1 MSDQQAFVHISD
13 THITP
18 PGDIAYDTDTA
29 LNLRAVAQRIR
40 EMALAPAAF
49 IFSGDLSNHGE
60 PDSYRQL
67 AQIIEE
73 EFRPMGAPVFLGL
86 GNHDSRLPF
95 RQIVLGETDAS
106 DESIQHYYAETVGD
120 VKIIM
125 LDSLEPG
132 RVHGYLGPEQLAWLN
147 TELTT
152 GAPGG
157 CLVVLHH
164 PSLPRGVPRPDDYLL
179 RDRAEFGEVI
189 ARHKDVLAILCGHSH
204 VPTFGLFAGTLHVAA
219 PATAYQLDPSIRDGG
234 RGLEGAGFNLC
245 TIRDGRLMVNPVA
258 LPSAQ
263 RELYRHYRT
272 FTAMPSADPQT
283 EPQTK
288 PTGATSGATNGAST
302 GATNGVATGAS
313 AS

>member
-1 MSDQQAFVHISD
+1 VADQMTFVHISD

-18 PGDIAYDTDTA
+18 VGEIAYDTDTA
-29 LNLRAVAQRIR
+29 SNLRAVARRIR
-40 EMALAPAAF
+40 EMALEPAAF

-67 AQIIEE
+67 AQIVEE
-73 EFRPMGAPVFLGL
+73 EFTPMGAPVLLGL

-95 RQIVLGETDAS
+95 RQIVLGQTDAS
-106 DESIQHYYAETVGD
+106 DESIQHYYTEIVGD
-120 VKIIM
+120 VRIIM

-132 RVHGYLGPEQLAWLN
+132 KVHGFLGAEQLAWLDAQL
-147 TELTT
+147 TE

-179 RDRAEFGEVI
+179 RDRAEFGEVL
-189 ARHKDVLAILCGHSH
+189 ARHTNVLAVLCGHAH

-245 TIRDGRLMVNPVA
+245 TVRDGRLMVNPVA

-263 RELYRHYRT
+263 RELYRHRKT
-272 FTAMPSADPQT
+272 FSSMSEATPNTAEAP
-283 EPQTK
+283 
-288 PTGATSGATNGAST
+288 AS
-302 GATNGVATGAS
+302 VGAS
-313 AS
+313 A

>member
-1 MSDQQAFVHISD
+1 VADRMTFVHISD

-18 PGDIAYDTDTA
+18 PGEIAYDTDTA
-29 LNLRAVAQRIR
+29 RNLRAVAQRIR
-40 EMALAPAAF
+40 EMTLVPAA
-49 IFSGDLSNHGE
+49 IIVSGDLSNHGE

-67 AQIIEE
+67 VQIVEE
-73 EFRPMGAPVFLGL
+73 EFTPLGAPVLLGL

-95 RQIVLGETDAS
+95 RQIVLGQADAS
-106 DESIQHYYAETVGD
+106 DESIQYYYAETVGD
-120 VKIIM
+120 VKIVM

-132 RVHGYLGPEQLAWLN
+132 RVHGYLGPEQLAWLDAQLA
-147 TELTT
+147 E

-179 RDRAEFGEVI
+179 RDRVEFGGVI
-189 ARHKDVLAILCGHSH
+189 ARHDNVLAILCGHSH

-245 TIRDGRLMVNPVA
+245 TVRDGRLMVNPVA

-263 RELYRHYRT
+263 HELYRHYKT
-272 FTAMPSADPQT
+272 FTAMPSADPRSESAGDASNGT
-283 EPQTK
+283 AA
-288 PTGATSGATNGAST
+288 ATA
-302 GATNGVATGAS
+302 GAS

>member
-1 MSDQQAFVHISD
+1 MADQITFMHITD

-18 PGDIAYDTDTA
+18 VGEIAYDTDTA
-29 LNLRAVAQRIR
+29 SNLRAVAQRIR
-40 EMALAPAAF
+40 EMALEPAAF

-67 AQIIEE
+67 ARIVEE
-73 EFRPMGAPVFLGL
+73 EFTPMGAPVLLGL

-95 RQIVLGETDAS
+95 RQIVLGQADAS
-106 DESIQHYYAETVGD
+106 DESIQHYYSELVGD
-120 VKIIM
+120 VKVVM

-132 RVHGYLGPEQLAWLN
+132 KVHGFLGAEQLAWLDA
-147 TELTT
+147 ELTE

-189 ARHKDVLAILCGHSH
+189 SRHSNVLAILCGHSH
-204 VPTFGLFAGTLHVAA
+204 VPTFGVFAGTAHVAA

-245 TIRDGRLMVNPVA
+245 TVRDGRLMVNPVA
-258 LPSAQ
+258 LPSSQ
-263 RELYRHYRT
+263 RELYRHRKT
-272 FTAMPSADPQT
+272 FSSMSEATPNTAT
-283 EPQTK
+283 EPVT
-288 PTGATSGATNGAST
+288 A
-302 GATNGVATGAS
+302 GAS
-313 AS
+313 A